1 MSIEPAASPDHATPL
16 MAPAIAGAARRVDAV
31 DVLRGAVMVLMV
43 LDHTRDYFGNAA
55 IDPTDLSQASPAL
68 FLTRWVTHFCAPVFA
83 FLAGT
88 GAYLAGSRGR
98 SRGDLAAFLATRGV
112 WLIFLELTVVRL
124 GLFFD
129 PVSAPVILTV
139 LWSIGASFVVLA
151 GLVFL
156 PSRVV
161 GALGVLLIA
170 THGLAGGLSPGSGTP
185 AALRAAGAL
194 LLRPGLLPLPGGV
207 NVLVG
212 YPLLPWLGVVAAGY
226 GFGEVIRLEPGRRRR
241 VMWITGVA
249 MTAAFVIL
257 RAWGVYG
264 EPRPWATQATPL
276 LTALSFVNCTK
287 QPPSLL
293 FVLMTLGPAIAA
305 LAVIDRVGIRGPV
318 GRALVTLGRVPLF
331 YFLLQWYVIHG
342 LAVLAGLVRGL
353 PVAWHVLAGG
363 SGPPSR
369 GLGAEPAGHL
379 RRLGRGAGRPL
390 HAVPL
395 VRRGQ
400 GAPSRRLAVLPLIR
414 LFSPGVEEIFQKR
427 SSHRWRY
434 QPARSGREALAE
446 REEQAG
452 RPLQTDLPLESTPRR
467 GSAPSA
473 GSPPRS
479 GCRP

>member
-1 MSIEPAASPDHATPL
+1 MSIEPAASPDPATPL
-16 MAPAIAGAARRVDAV
+16 MAPAPIRRVDAV

-55 IDPTDLSQASPAL
+55 IDPLDLSRVSPAL
-68 FLTRWVTHFCAPVFA
+68 FLTRWVTHFCAPGFA

-98 SRGDLAAFLATRGV
+98 SRSDLAAFLASRGL

-129 PVSAPVILTV
+129 PVNAPVILTV

-151 GLVFL
+151 GLVCV

-170 THGLAGGLSPGSGTP
+170 THGFSGGLSPGSETP
-185 AALRAAGAL
+185 AALRAASAL

-226 GFGEVIRLEPGRRRR
+226 SFGEVIRLEPGRRRR

-249 MTAAFVIL
+249 MTAAFVIM

-264 EPRPWATQATPL
+264 EPRPWTTQATPL
-276 LTALSFVNCTK
+276 LTGLSFVNCTK

-305 LAVIDRVGIRGPV
+305 LAVIDRVDIRGPV

-331 YFLLQWYVIHG
+331 YYLLQWYVIHG

-353 PVAWHVLAGG
+353 PVDRQRGHSRPGRPRPRDARPGPALLLPLAMVRHPRARRAGGPDAGSAGRLAVLAGG

-369 GLGAEPAGHL
+369 RLGAGLAGHL
-379 RRLGRGAGRPL
+379 RRLGRGARRPL
-390 HAVPL
+390 RTVPL
-395 VRRGQ
+395 VCRSQ
-400 GAPSRRLAVLPLIR
+400 GAPSRRLAVLPLITKK
-414 LFSPGVEEIFQKR
+414 E
-427 SSHRWRY
+427 
-434 QPARSGREALAE
+434 AR
-446 REEQAG
+446 
-452 RPLQTDLPLESTPRR
+452 
-467 GSAPSA
+467 AP
-473 GSPPRS
+473 
-479 GCRP
+479 

>member
-1 MSIEPAASPDHATPL
+1 MSIEPATSPDHAAPL
-16 MAPAIAGAARRVDAV
+16 MGPARPLASPPRRVDAV

-43 LDHTRDYFGNAA
+43 LDHTRDYFGDATIN
-55 IDPTDLSQASPAL
+55 PTDLSQVSPAL

-88 GAYLAGSRGR
+88 GAYLAGSRDR
-98 SRGDLAAFLATRGV
+98 SRGHLAAFLASRGV

-129 PVSAPVILTV
+129 PVNAPVFLTV

-170 THGLAGGLSPGSGTP
+170 THGLAGDLLPVSGAP
-185 AALRAAGAL
+185 AALGMAGTL
-194 LLRPGLLPLPGGV
+194 LLRPGLLPLTGGV
-207 NVLVG
+207 DVLVA

-226 GFGEVIRLEPGRRRR
+226 GFGEVIRLEPVSRRR
-241 VMWITGVA
+241 VMWYTGLA

-257 RAWGVYG
+257 RAWGGYG
-264 EPRPWATQATPL
+264 EPSPWTTEATPL
-276 LTALSFVNCTK
+276 LTGLSFVNCTK

-305 LAVIDRVGIRGPV
+305 LAVIDRVDIRGPV

-331 YFLLQWYVIHG
+331 YFLLQWYVIHP

-353 PVAWHVLAGG
+353 PVAW
-363 SGPPSR
+363 
-369 GLGAEPAGHL
+369 
-379 RRLGRGAGRPL
+379 
-390 HAVPL
+390 
-395 VRRGQ
+395 
-400 GAPSRRLAVLPLIR
+400 
-414 LFSPGVEEIFQKR
+414 LFSPG
-427 SSHRWRY
+427 
-434 QPARSGREALAE
+434 ALGPPPEGWA
-446 REEQAG
+446 
-452 RPLQTDLPLESTPRR
+452 LDLPGIYAAWVVVLAVLYIPCRWF
-467 GSAPSA
+467 A
-473 GSPPRS
+473 GVKARHPGGWLSYL
-479 GCRP
+479 

>member
-1 MSIEPAASPDHATPL
+1 
-16 MAPAIAGAARRVDAV
+16 
-31 DVLRGAVMVLMV
+31 MVLMV

-55 IDPTDLSQASPAL
+55 IDPTDLSRVSPAL

-98 SRGDLAAFLATRGV
+98 SRGDLAAFLATRGL

-139 LWSIGASFVVLA
+139 LWSIGASFLVLA

-170 THGLAGGLSPGSGTP
+170 THGLAGGFLPGSETP

-194 LLRPGLLPLPGGV
+194 LLRPGFLPLPGGV

-276 LTALSFVNCTK
+276 L
-287 QPPSLL
+287 
-293 FVLMTLGPAIAA
+293 
-305 LAVIDRVGIRGPV
+305 D
-318 GRALVTLGRVPLF
+318 RALVHQLHEATTFAALRADDARPGDRGPGGDRPRGHPRPGRPRPRDARPRPAV
-331 YFLLQWYVIHG
+331 LLP
-342 LAVLAGLVRGL
+342 LAVVRH
-353 PVAWHVLAGG
+353 PRARRAR
-363 SGPPSR
+363 GP
-369 GLGAEPAGHL
+369 
-379 RRLGRGAGRPL
+379 GAGI
-390 HAVPL
+390 A
-395 VRRGQ
+395 
-400 GAPSRRLAVLPLIR
+400 RRLAVLRRRLWAPLPR
-414 LFSPGVEEIFQKR
+414 
-427 SSHRWRY
+427 
-434 QPARSGREALAE
+434 
-446 REEQAG
+446 AG
-452 RPLQTDLPLESTPRR
+452 R
-467 GSAPSA
+467 
-473 GSPPRS
+473 
-479 GCRP
+479 

>member
-1 MSIEPAASPDHATPL
+1 MSIDPAVSPDHAQPL
-16 MAPAIAGAARRVDAV
+16 MAPAPPARRVDAV

-55 IDPTDLSQASPAL
+55 IVPTDLTQASPAL

-98 SRGDLAAFLATRGV
+98 SRGDLAAFLATRGI

-129 PVSAPVILTV
+129 PVSGPGDLDGPVVDRGLV
-139 LWSIGASFVVLA
+139 HRAGGAGLSAEPGGRGARSAADRDTRPGRRHLA
-151 GLVFL
+151 GLRG
-156 PSRVV
+156 PCRV
-161 GALGVLLIA
+161 
-170 THGLAGGLSPGSGTP
+170 AGGRRGSAPTRP
-185 AALRAAGAL
+185 LAAARWCD
-194 LLRPGLLPLPGGV
+194 
-207 NVLVG
+207 VLVA

-226 GFGEVIRLEPGRRRR
+226 AFGEVIRLEPGRRRR

-264 EPRPWATQATPL
+264 DPRPWTAQATPL

-318 GRALVTLGRVPLF
+318 GSALVTLGRVPLF
-331 YFLLQWYVIHG
+331 YYLSQWYVIHG
-342 LAVLAGLVRGL
+342 LSVLTGLVRGL
-353 PVAWHVLAGG
+353 PVAWQFSTEA
-363 SGPPSR
+363 
-369 GLGAEPAGHL
+369 LGAPPEGWSLNLPGIYLAW
-379 RRLGRGAGRPL
+379 
-390 HAVPL
+390 AV
-395 VRRGQ
+395 V
-400 GAPSRRLAVLPLIR
+400 LAVLYIPCR
-414 LFSPGVEEIFQKR
+414 WFAGVKAHHPGGWL
-427 SSHRWRY
+427 SY
-434 QPARSGREALAE
+434 L
-446 REEQAG
+446 
-452 RPLQTDLPLESTPRR
+452 
-467 GSAPSA
+467 
-473 GSPPRS
+473 
-479 GCRP
+479 

>member
-1 MSIEPAASPDHATPL
+1 MSIEPATSPEHATPL
-16 MAPAIAGAARRVDAV
+16 IAPARSPMAPTRRVDAV

-55 IDPTDLSQASPAL
+55 IDPTDLSRASPAL

-98 SRGDLAAFLATRGV
+98 SRGDLAAFLATRGL

-129 PVSAPVILTV
+129 PVNAPVILTV

-170 THGLAGGLSPGSGTP
+170 THGLAGSLGLSPDSTPP
-185 AALRAAGAL
+185 AALQASGAL
-194 LLRPGLLPLPGGV
+194 LLRPGLLPMPGGV
-207 NVLVG
+207 TVLVV

-226 GFGEVIRLEPGRRRR
+226 AFGEIIRLEPERRQR
-241 VMWITGVA
+241 VTWNMGVV

-264 EPRPWATQATPL
+264 DPRPWTTQTTPL
-276 LTALSFVNCTK
+276 LTGLSFINCTK
-287 QPPSLL
+287 QPPSPL

-318 GRALVTLGRVPLF
+318 GRILVKLGRVPLF
-331 YFLLQWYVIHG
+331 YFLLQWPVIHG
-342 LAVLAGLVRGL
+342 LAVLLGVVRGL
-353 PVAWHVLAGG
+353 PVAWQFSPAALGPAPEGWALSLPGIYAAWAVVLAVMYLPCRWFAGVKARHPGG
-363 SGPPSR
+363 WLSY
-369 GLGAEPAGHL
+369 L
-379 RRLGRGAGRPL
+379 
-390 HAVPL
+390 
-395 VRRGQ
+395 
-400 GAPSRRLAVLPLIR
+400 
-414 LFSPGVEEIFQKR
+414 
-427 SSHRWRY
+427 
-434 QPARSGREALAE
+434 
-446 REEQAG
+446 
-452 RPLQTDLPLESTPRR
+452 
-467 GSAPSA
+467 
-473 GSPPRS
+473 
-479 GCRP
+479 